1 METANKKFRY
11 SIRKFKVGVGSV
23 LIATCLLGAGVSTPT
38 AFATTETSTAT
49 QVEAAQPTSETEPT
63 VQITGTVSTENTNS
77 ESKVAPEVKEEA
89 PVAEKAETATNSAEQ
104 NVVSEPEKSEEPTPA
119 PAALTSEAKEEVPAK
134 TPKNKEIDSKIQTIL
149 QELNRDL
156 KELEV
161 FREYNGPDYSLQKSF
176 WTDLSRVGKQQMEYI
191 QTLNEDS
198 SDIDR
203 VYWELI
209 DFKNHIK
216 MERLTREV
224 AQYRNKYA
232 NNPEIEKEYKE
243 HLEQTETNTY
253 ATQGADNLIISS
265 NRAEQALERIK
276 EIAEK
281 IEGDNLKT
289 EVPKEAPKVAE
300 KPKLDFK
307 VQTRTTYKFLDFET
321 KEQEDPN
328 LPLGKKEERQKGER
342 GEESE
347 TYQDVI
353 VGDKI
358 VASTLISQNR
368 KAPVNHLIAKGTLVE
383 KHPDTA
389 PTAPEKPKLDF
400 TVKERVE
407 REILDYMVEEQ
418 DDASLPL
425 GQIKVLREGQKGELV
440 KKYQD
445 VIVEGNV
452 IASNLLSEDR
462 KAPVNHLIAKGTLV
476 EKHPDTAPTAPEK
489 PKLDFTVKE
498 RVEREILDYMVE
510 EQDDASLPLGQTK
523 VLREG
528 QKGELVKKYQD
539 VIVEGNVIASNLL
552 SEDRKAPVNRL
563 IAKGTLVEKTP
574 DAPAPKA
581 EEDTPTPAPKVDEV
595 PAPMPDTPAPKTEKE
610 VPTPAPKEEDTP
622 APKVEEEIQE
632 PKTEEKTPET
642 KEETPVPTPDAAPA
656 PTPKEEAPKTEED
669 APTPAPETPKVE
681 EETEAPAPKAEEE
694 VPTPDPVPE
703 TPMDQPKMEEPKSEM
718 PAPAPKE
725 DEVPAPMPD
734 TPAPKA
740 EDEVPAPT
748 PMPDTPMDKPK
759 TDKVE
764 SDKQMPEAKQPEM
777 EQPKAEDVPKE
788 EMPKSEQPKAE
799 DSAPKTAVP
808 EVAPK
813 TAEKPNLDF
822 TTKERKVEE
831 ALPIKEEIRYD
842 ASLPLGKSYL
852 LQEGKAGKKV
862 SVYQDVI
869 VDGKVVA
876 TNLLSETVVEGQNR
890 ILVKGSLEM
899 KKEEVKTTPSVQSN
913 PTMSQK
919 GAPSANKATL
929 PATGE
934 QRNNL
939 ALVGLGLAGISL
951 AVVATAINKK
961 SKDQI

>member
-38 AFATTETSTAT
+38 TFATTETSTAT
-49 QVEAAQPTSETEPT
+49 QVEATQPTSETEPT

-77 ESKVAPEVKEEA
+77 ESKVTPEVKKEA
-89 PVAEKAETATNSAEQ
+89 PVAEKAETATKSAEQ
-104 NVVSEPEKSEEPTPA
+104 KVASEPEKTEEPTPT
-119 PAALTSEAKEEVPAK
+119 PAALTSEAKEEVSAE
-134 TPKNKEIDSKIQTIL
+134 TPKNEEIDLKIQDIL
-149 QELNRDL
+149 QELDRDL

-161 FREYNGPDYSLQKSF
+161 FRDYTGSDYSLQKMLWADSLEF
-176 WTDLSRVGKQQMEYI
+176 GKKHMDYVRNLKKGTPTKADYVKLS
-191 QTLNEDS
+191 
-198 SDIDR
+198 
-203 VYWELI
+203 
-209 DFKNHIK
+209 DFKHYIT

-224 AQYRNKYA
+224 AQYREKYVGDS
-232 NNPEIEKEYKE
+232 EIEKEYKA
-243 HLEQTETNTY
+243 HLEQREDSGTFSQE
-253 ATQGADNLIISS
+253 GDLLRISVERS
-265 NRAEQALERIK
+265 EQALKRIK
-276 EIAEK
+276 ERAEE

-307 VQTRTTYKFLDFET
+307 VQKRTTYQFLDFET

-328 LPLGKKEERQKGER
+328 LPLGEKVERQKGER
-342 GEESE
+342 GEASE

-358 VASTLISQNR
+358 VASILISQNR
-368 KAPVNHLIAKGTLVE
+368 KAPVDHLIAKGTLVE

-425 GQIKVLREGQKGELV
+425 GQIKVLREGQK
-440 KKYQD
+440 
-445 VIVEGNV
+445 
-452 IASNLLSEDR
+452 S
-462 KAPVNHLIAKGTLV
+462 
-476 EKHPDTAPTAPEK
+476 
-489 PKLDFTVKE
+489 
-498 RVEREILDYMVE
+498 
-510 EQDDASLPLGQTK
+510 
-523 VLREG
+523 
-528 QKGELVKKYQD
+528 ELVKKYQD

-581 EEDTPTPAPKVDEV
+581 EEDTP
-595 PAPMPDTPAPKTEKE
+595 
-610 VPTPAPKEEDTP
+610 
-622 APKVEEEIQE
+622 
-632 PKTEEKTPET
+632 
-642 KEETPVPTPDAAPA
+642 
-656 PTPKEEAPKTEED
+656 
-669 APTPAPETPKVE
+669 
-681 EETEAPAPKAEEE
+681 
-694 VPTPDPVPE
+694 
-703 TPMDQPKMEEPKSEM
+703 
-718 PAPAPKE
+718 
-725 DEVPAPMPD
+725 
-734 TPAPKA
+734 
-740 EDEVPAPT
+740 
-748 PMPDTPMDKPK
+748 MDKPK

-777 EQPKAEDVPKE
+777 KQPKAEDMPKE
-788 EMPKSEQPKAE
+788 EMPKAEQPNAE

-813 TAEKPNLDF
+813 TAEKPKLDF
-822 TTKERKVEE
+822 ATKERKVEE
-831 ALPIKEEIRYD
+831 ALLIKEEIRYD
-842 ASLPLGKSYL
+842 ASLALGKSYL

-869 VDGKVVA
+869 VDGKVVS

-939 ALVGLGLAGISL
+939 ALVGLGLAGIGL
-951 AVVATAINKK
+951 AVIATAINKK

>member
-1 METANKKFRY
+1 METAKKKFRY
-11 SIRKFKVGVGSV
+11 SIRKFKVGVGLV
-23 LIATCLLGAGVSTPT
+23 LIATCLLGAGVSTTT
-38 AFATTETSTAT
+38 AFATTVTSEST
-49 QVEAAQPTSETEPT
+49 QVEATQPTGETEPT
-63 VQITGTVSTENTNS
+63 VQITGTVSTENTNL
-77 ESKVAPEVKEEA
+77 ESKVAPEAKEEVPA
-89 PVAEKAETATNSAEQ
+89 TSETPVAEKADPEVKSAEQ
-104 NVVSEPEKSEEPTPA
+104 NIASEPEKSEEPTPA
-119 PAALTSEAKEEVPAK
+119 PAALTSEAKEEVSEN
-134 TPKNKEIDSKIQTIL
+134 TEVKNSPLQNLKKLVKEL
-149 QELNRDL
+149 ERDL
-156 KELEV
+156 EELEV
-161 FREYNGPDYSLQKSF
+161 FRDYTKSDYSLQKETWESF
-176 WTDLSRVGKQQMEYI
+176 LSVGEADIKLAHTLEEGDAKI
-191 QTLNEDS
+191 QS
-198 SDIDR
+198 
-203 VYWELI
+203 VYGRLA
-209 DFKNHIK
+209 DFKHHIT

-224 AQYRNKYA
+224 AQYRTKYA
-232 NNPEIEKEYKE
+232 GDQKIEEEYKQ
-243 HLEQTETNTY
+243 HLEQREDSGTFSQE
-253 ATQGADNLIISS
+253 GDPLRRSVEKS
-265 NRAEQALERIK
+265 EQALQRIK
-276 EIAEK
+276 ERAEE

-289 EVPKEAPKVAE
+289 EVPKEAPRVAE

-307 VQTRTTYKFLDFET
+307 VQTRTTYQFLDFET

-328 LPLGKKEERQKGER
+328 LPLGEKEERQKGER

-353 VGDKI
+353 VGDTI
-358 VASTLISQNR
+358 VASTLISKKR
-368 KAPVNHLIAKGTLVE
+368 KDPV
-383 KHPDTA
+383 D
-389 PTAPEKPKLDF
+389 
-400 TVKERVE
+400 
-407 REILDYMVEEQ
+407 
-418 DDASLPL
+418 
-425 GQIKVLREGQKGELV
+425 
-440 KKYQD
+440 
-445 VIVEGNV
+445 
-452 IASNLLSEDR
+452 
-462 KAPVNHLIAKGTLV
+462 HLIAKGTLV

-563 IAKGTLVEKTP
+563 IAKNMLIEKHPDTAPTAPEKPKLEFTVKERVEREILDYMVEEQDDASLPLGQTKVLREGQKGELVKKYQDVIVEGNVIASNLLSEDRKAPVNRLIAKGTLVEKTP
-574 DAPAPKA
+574 DITSKA
-581 EEDTPTPAPKVDEV
+581 EDEALKPMEPEADKPTP
-595 PAPMPDTPAPKTEKE
+595 
-610 VPTPAPKEEDTP
+610 PTP
-622 APKVEEEIQE
+622 
-632 PKTEEKTPET
+632 
-642 KEETPVPTPDAAPA
+642 
-656 PTPKEEAPKTEED
+656 EAPKTEMSD
-669 APTPAPETPKVE
+669 AEQPKVDKPQM
-681 EETEAPAPKAEEE
+681 EA
-694 VPTPDPVPE
+694 
-703 TPMDQPKMEEPKSEM
+703 
-718 PAPAPKE
+718 
-725 DEVPAPMPD
+725 
-734 TPAPKA
+734 
-740 EDEVPAPT
+740 
-748 PMPDTPMDKPK
+748 PK

-777 EQPKAEDVPKE
+777 EQPKAEDMPKE
-788 EMPKSEQPKAE
+788 EMPKAEQPKAE
-799 DSAPKTAVP
+799 DSTPKTAVP

-813 TAEKPNLDF
+813 TAEKPKLDF

-842 ASLPLGKSYL
+842 ASLALGKSYL

-913 PTMSQK
+913 PTLSHK

-951 AVVATAINKK
+951 TVVATAINKK

>member
-1 METANKKFRY
+1 METAKKKFRY

-38 AFATTETSTAT
+38 AFATTVASEST
-49 QVEAAQPTSETEPT
+49 QVEATQPTGETEPT
-63 VQITGTVSTENTNS
+63 VQITGTVSTENTNL
-77 ESKVAPEVKEEA
+77 ESKVAPEAKEEVPA
-89 PVAEKAETATNSAEQ
+89 ISETPVAEKADPEVKSAEQ
-104 NVVSEPEKSEEPTPA
+104 NIASEPEKSEEPTPA
-119 PAALTSEAKEEVPAK
+119 PAALTSEAKEEISENTEV
-134 TPKNKEIDSKIQTIL
+134 KNSPLQNLKKLVKEL
-149 QELNRDL
+149 ERDL
-156 KELEV
+156 EELEV
-161 FREYNGPDYSLQKSF
+161 FRDYTKSDYSLQKETWESF
-176 WTDLSRVGKQQMEYI
+176 SSVGEADIKLAHTLEEGDAKI
-191 QTLNEDS
+191 QS
-198 SDIDR
+198 
-203 VYWELI
+203 VYGRLA
-209 DFKNHIK
+209 DFKHHIT

-224 AQYRNKYA
+224 AQYRTKYA
-232 NNPEIEKEYKE
+232 GDQKIEEEYKQ
-243 HLEQTETNTY
+243 HLEQREDSGTFSQE
-253 ATQGADNLIISS
+253 GDPLRRSVEKS
-265 NRAEQALERIK
+265 EQALQRIK
-276 EIAEK
+276 ERAEE

-289 EVPKEAPKVAE
+289 EVPKEAPRVAE

-307 VQTRTTYKFLDFET
+307 VQTRTTYQFLDFET

-328 LPLGKKEERQKGER
+328 LPLGEKEERQKGER

-353 VGDKI
+353 VGDTI
-358 VASTLISQNR
+358 VASTLISKKR
-368 KAPVNHLIAKGTLVE
+368 KEPVDHLIAKGTLVE

-389 PTAPEKPKLDF
+389 PTAPEKPKLEF

-425 GQIKVLREGQKGELV
+425 GQTKVLREGQKGELV

-462 KAPVNHLIAKGTLV
+462 KAPVNRLIAKNMLV
-476 EKHPDTAPTAPEK
+476 EKHPDTAPIAPEK
-489 PKLDFTVKE
+489 PKLEFTVKE

-563 IAKGTLVEKTP
+563 IAKGMLVEKTP
-574 DAPAPKA
+574 DITSKA
-581 EEDTPTPAPKVDEV
+581 EDEALKPMEPEADKPTP
-595 PAPMPDTPAPKTEKE
+595 
-610 VPTPAPKEEDTP
+610 PTP
-622 APKVEEEIQE
+622 
-632 PKTEEKTPET
+632 
-642 KEETPVPTPDAAPA
+642 
-656 PTPKEEAPKTEED
+656 EAPKTEMSD
-669 APTPAPETPKVE
+669 AEQPKVDKPQM
-681 EETEAPAPKAEEE
+681 EA
-694 VPTPDPVPE
+694 
-703 TPMDQPKMEEPKSEM
+703 
-718 PAPAPKE
+718 
-725 DEVPAPMPD
+725 
-734 TPAPKA
+734 
-740 EDEVPAPT
+740 
-748 PMPDTPMDKPK
+748 PK

-777 EQPKAEDVPKE
+777 EQPKAEDMPKE
-788 EMPKSEQPKAE
+788 EMPKAEKPKAE

-813 TAEKPNLDF
+813 TAEKPKLDF
-822 TTKERKVEE
+822 ITKERKVEE

-842 ASLPLGKSYL
+842 ASLALGKSYL

-913 PTMSQK
+913 PTLSHK

>member
-1 METANKKFRY
+1 MENANKKFRY

-89 PVAEKAETATNSAEQ
+89 PVAEKAETATKSAEQ
-104 NVVSEPEKSEEPTPA
+104 KVASEPEKTEEPTPA
-119 PAALTSEAKEEVPAK
+119 PAALTSEAKEEVSAK
-134 TPKNKEIDSKIQTIL
+134 TQENVEVKNSPL
-149 QELNRDL
+149 QDVQNLLKDVERELE
-156 KELEV
+156 ELEV
-161 FREYNGPDYSLQKSF
+161 FTEYDASVYWYQKSLWEQF
-176 WTDLSRVGKQQMEYI
+176 SEIGKREMDRVL
-191 QTLNEDS
+191 TLKEDS
-198 SDIDR
+198 AEIKKVHESLF
-203 VYWELI
+203 E
-209 DFKNHIK
+209 FGNQIK
-216 MERLTREV
+216 MERFTRQV
-224 AQYRNKYA
+224 APYLEKYSDDEFIKNEYRTN
-232 NNPEIEKEYKE
+232 
-243 HLEQTETNTY
+243 LEQSDNGSYASQGGNTFKAY
-253 ATQGADNLIISS
+253 VDKV
-265 NRAEQALERIK
+265 EQSVERIVKRGEELERK
-276 EIAEK
+276 
-281 IEGDNLKT
+281 NLKT
-289 EVPKEAPKVAE
+289 EVPKEAPKAAE
-300 KPKLDFK
+300 KTKLDFK
-307 VQTRTTYKFLDFET
+307 VQKRTTYQFLDFET

-328 LPLGKKEERQKGER
+328 LPLGEKEERQKGER

-358 VASTLISQNR
+358 VASTLISKKR
-368 KAPVNHLIAKGTLVE
+368 KDPVDHLIAKGTLVE

-425 GQIKVLREGQKGELV
+425 GQTKVLREGQKGEVV

-462 KAPVNHLIAKGTLV
+462 KAPVNRLIAKNILV

-552 SEDRKAPVNRL
+552 SENRKAPVNRL
-563 IAKGTLVEKTP
+563 LAKGTLVEKTP
-574 DAPAPKA
+574 DAPAPK
-581 EEDTPTPAPKVDEV
+581 
-595 PAPMPDTPAPKTEKE
+595 
-610 VPTPAPKEEDTP
+610 
-622 APKVEEEIQE
+622 
-632 PKTEEKTPET
+632 TEE
-642 KEETPVPTPDAAPA
+642 
-656 PTPKEEAPKTEED
+656 
-669 APTPAPETPKVE
+669 
-681 EETEAPAPKAEEE
+681 
-694 VPTPDPVPE
+694 
-703 TPMDQPKMEEPKSEM
+703 
-718 PAPAPKE
+718 
-725 DEVPAPMPD
+725 
-734 TPAPKA
+734 
-740 EDEVPAPT
+740 EVPAPT
-748 PMPDTPMDKPK
+748 PMPETPMDKPK
-759 TDKVE
+759 TGKVE

-777 EQPKAEDVPKE
+777 KQPKAEDMPKE
-788 EMPKSEQPKAE
+788 EMPKAEQPKAE
-799 DSAPKTAVP
+799 NSAPKTAVP

-813 TAEKPNLDF
+813 TAEKPKLDF

-842 ASLPLGKSYL
+842 ASLALGKSYL

-913 PTMSQK
+913 STLSHK

>member
-1 METANKKFRY
+1 MENSNKKFRY

-89 PVAEKAETATNSAEQ
+89 PVAEKAETATKSAEQ
-104 NVVSEPEKSEEPTPA
+104 KVASEPEKTEEPTPA
-119 PAALTSEAKEEVPAK
+119 PAALTSEAKEEVSAE
-134 TPKNKEIDSKIQTIL
+134 TPKNEEIDLKIQDIL
-149 QELNRDL
+149 QELDRDL

-161 FREYNGPDYSLQKSF
+161 FRDYTGSDYSLQKMLWADSLEF
-176 WTDLSRVGKQQMEYI
+176 GKKHMDYVRNLKKGTPTKADYVKLS
-191 QTLNEDS
+191 
-198 SDIDR
+198 
-203 VYWELI
+203 
-209 DFKNHIK
+209 DFKHYIT

-224 AQYRNKYA
+224 AQYREKYVGDS
-232 NNPEIEKEYKE
+232 EIEKEYKA
-243 HLEQTETNTY
+243 HLEQR
-253 ATQGADNLIISS
+253 ADSGTFSQEGDLLRVSVERS
-265 NRAEQALERIK
+265 EQALERIK
-276 EIAEK
+276 ERAEK

-289 EVPKEAPKVAE
+289 EVPKEAPKAAE
-300 KPKLDFK
+300 KTKLDFK
-307 VQTRTTYKFLDFET
+307 VQKRTTYQFLDFET

-358 VASTLISQNR
+358 VASTLISKKR
-368 KAPVNHLIAKGTLVE
+368 KDPV
-383 KHPDTA
+383 D
-389 PTAPEKPKLDF
+389 
-400 TVKERVE
+400 
-407 REILDYMVEEQ
+407 
-418 DDASLPL
+418 
-425 GQIKVLREGQKGELV
+425 
-440 KKYQD
+440 
-445 VIVEGNV
+445 
-452 IASNLLSEDR
+452 
-462 KAPVNHLIAKGTLV
+462 HLIAKGTLV

-581 EEDTPTPAPKVDEV
+581 EE
-595 PAPMPDTPAPKTEKE
+595 
-610 VPTPAPKEEDTP
+610 
-622 APKVEEEIQE
+622 
-632 PKTEEKTPET
+632 
-642 KEETPVPTPDAAPA
+642 
-656 PTPKEEAPKTEED
+656 
-669 APTPAPETPKVE
+669 
-681 EETEAPAPKAEEE
+681 
-694 VPTPDPVPE
+694 
-703 TPMDQPKMEEPKSEM
+703 
-718 PAPAPKE
+718 
-725 DEVPAPMPD
+725 
-734 TPAPKA
+734 
-740 EDEVPAPT
+740 EVPAPT
-748 PMPDTPMDKPK
+748 PMPETPMDKPK

-777 EQPKAEDVPKE
+777 EQPKAED
-788 EMPKSEQPKAE
+788 MPKAEQPKAE

-813 TAEKPNLDF
+813 TAEKPKLDF

-899 KKEEVKTTPSVQSN
+899 KKEEVKSTPSVQSN
-913 PTMSQK
+913 PTLSHK

-939 ALVGLGLAGISL
+939 ALVSLGLAGISL

>member
-1 METANKKFRY
+1 METAKKKFRY

-23 LIATCLLGAGVSTPT
+23 LIATCLLGAGVSTTT
-38 AFATTETSTAT
+38 AFATTVTSEST
-49 QVEAAQPTSETEPT
+49 QVEATQPTGETEPT
-63 VQITGTVSTENTNS
+63 VQITGTVSTENTNL
-77 ESKVAPEVKEEA
+77 ESKVAPEAKEEVPA
-89 PVAEKAETATNSAEQ
+89 ISETPVAEKADPEVKSAEQ
-104 NVVSEPEKSEEPTPA
+104 NIASEPEKSEEPTPA
-119 PAALTSEAKEEVPAK
+119 PAALTSEAKEEVSEN
-134 TPKNKEIDSKIQTIL
+134 TEVKNSPLQNLKKLVKEL
-149 QELNRDL
+149 ERDL
-156 KELEV
+156 EELEV
-161 FREYNGPDYSLQKSF
+161 FRDYTKSDYSLQKETWESF
-176 WTDLSRVGKQQMEYI
+176 SSVGEADIKLAHTLEEGDAKI
-191 QTLNEDS
+191 QS
-198 SDIDR
+198 
-203 VYWELI
+203 VYGRLA
-209 DFKNHIK
+209 DFKHHIT

-224 AQYRNKYA
+224 AQYRTKYA
-232 NNPEIEKEYKE
+232 GDQKIEEEYKQ
-243 HLEQTETNTY
+243 HLEQREDSGTFSQE
-253 ATQGADNLIISS
+253 GDPLRRSVEKS
-265 NRAEQALERIK
+265 EQALQRIK
-276 EIAEK
+276 ERAEE

-289 EVPKEAPKVAE
+289 EVPKEAPRVAE

-307 VQTRTTYKFLDFET
+307 VQTRTTYQFLDFET

-328 LPLGKKEERQKGER
+328 LPLGEKEERQKGER

-353 VGDKI
+353 VGDTI
-358 VASTLISQNR
+358 VASTLISKKR
-368 KAPVNHLIAKGTLVE
+368 KDPV
-383 KHPDTA
+383 D
-389 PTAPEKPKLDF
+389 
-400 TVKERVE
+400 
-407 REILDYMVEEQ
+407 
-418 DDASLPL
+418 
-425 GQIKVLREGQKGELV
+425 
-440 KKYQD
+440 
-445 VIVEGNV
+445 
-452 IASNLLSEDR
+452 
-462 KAPVNHLIAKGTLV
+462 HLIAKGTLV

-563 IAKGTLVEKTP
+563 IAKNMLVEKHPDTAPTAPEKPKLEFTVKERVEREILDYMVEEQDDASLPLGQTKVLREGQKGKLVKKYQDVIVEGNVIASNLLSEDRKAPVNRLIAKGTLVEKIP
-574 DAPAPKA
+574 DITSKA
-581 EEDTPTPAPKVDEV
+581 EDEALKPMEPEADKQTPPTP
-595 PAPMPDTPAPKTEKE
+595 
-610 VPTPAPKEEDTP
+610 
-622 APKVEEEIQE
+622 
-632 PKTEEKTPET
+632 
-642 KEETPVPTPDAAPA
+642 
-656 PTPKEEAPKTEED
+656 EAPKTEMSD
-669 APTPAPETPKVE
+669 AEQPKVDKPQM
-681 EETEAPAPKAEEE
+681 EA
-694 VPTPDPVPE
+694 
-703 TPMDQPKMEEPKSEM
+703 
-718 PAPAPKE
+718 
-725 DEVPAPMPD
+725 
-734 TPAPKA
+734 
-740 EDEVPAPT
+740 
-748 PMPDTPMDKPK
+748 PK

-777 EQPKAEDVPKE
+777 EQPKAEDMPKG
-788 EMPKSEQPKAE
+788 EMPKAEHPKAE
-799 DSAPKTAVP
+799 DSTPKTAVP

-813 TAEKPNLDF
+813 TAEKPKLDF

-842 ASLPLGKSYL
+842 ASLALGKSYL

-913 PTMSQK
+913 PTLSHK

-961 SKDQI
+961 SKNQI

>member
-23 LIATCLLGAGVSTPT
+23 LIATCLLGARVSTPT
-38 AFATTETSTAT
+38 AFAVTDSSTAT
-49 QVEAAQPTSETEPT
+49 QVEATQPMSETEPT

-77 ESKVAPEVKEEA
+77 ESKVAPEVKEEV
-89 PVAEKAETATNSAEQ
+89 PVAEKAETVTKSAEQ
-104 NVVSEPEKSEEPTPA
+104 KVASEPEKTEESTPA
-119 PAALTSEAKEEVPAK
+119 PAALTSEAKDIEQENVEV
-134 TPKNKEIDSKIQTIL
+134 KNSPLQNLKKLVKEL
-149 QELNRDL
+149 ERDL
-156 KELEV
+156 EELEV
-161 FREYNGPDYSLQKSF
+161 FRDYTRSDYSLQKETWESF
-176 WTDLSRVGKQQMEYI
+176 FSVGEADMKLAHTLEEGDAKI
-191 QTLNEDS
+191 QS
-198 SDIDR
+198 
-203 VYWELI
+203 VYGRLA
-209 DFKNHIK
+209 DFKHHIT

-224 AQYRNKYA
+224 AQYRKKYI
-232 NNPEIEKEYKE
+232 NDPEIEKEYKTY
-243 HLEQTETNTY
+243 LEQREDSGTFSQEGDLLRVSVGNSE
-253 ATQGADNLIISS
+253 A
-265 NRAEQALERIK
+265 ALERIK
-276 EIAEK
+276 ERAEK

-307 VQTRTTYKFLDFET
+307 VQKRTTYQFLDFET

-328 LPLGKKEERQKGER
+328 LPLGEKVERQKGER
-342 GEESE
+342 GEASE

-358 VASTLISQNR
+358 VASTLISKKR
-368 KAPVNHLIAKGTLVE
+368 KDPVDHLIAKGTLVE

-425 GQIKVLREGQKGELV
+425 GQTKVLREGQKGEVV

-462 KAPVNHLIAKGTLV
+462 KAPVNRLIAKNILV

-581 EEDTPTPAPKVDEV
+581 EE
-595 PAPMPDTPAPKTEKE
+595 
-610 VPTPAPKEEDTP
+610 
-622 APKVEEEIQE
+622 
-632 PKTEEKTPET
+632 
-642 KEETPVPTPDAAPA
+642 
-656 PTPKEEAPKTEED
+656 
-669 APTPAPETPKVE
+669 
-681 EETEAPAPKAEEE
+681 
-694 VPTPDPVPE
+694 
-703 TPMDQPKMEEPKSEM
+703 
-718 PAPAPKE
+718 
-725 DEVPAPMPD
+725 
-734 TPAPKA
+734 
-740 EDEVPAPT
+740 EVPAPT
-748 PMPDTPMDKPK
+748 PMPETPMDKPK

-764 SDKQMPEAKQPEM
+764 SDKQMPEAKQP
-777 EQPKAEDVPKE
+777 KAEDMPKE
-788 EMPKSEQPKAE
+788 EMPKAEQPKAE
-799 DSAPKTAVP
+799 NSAPKTAVP

-813 TAEKPNLDF
+813 TAEKPKLDF

-842 ASLPLGKSYL
+842 TSLALGKSYL

-913 PTMSQK
+913 PTLSHK
-919 GAPSANKATL
+919 GAPS
-929 PATGE
+929 
-934 QRNNL
+934 
-939 ALVGLGLAGISL
+939 
-951 AVVATAINKK
+951 
-961 SKDQI
+961 

>member
-23 LIATCLLGAGVSTPT
+23 LIATCLLGAGVSTPI
-38 AFATTETSTAT
+38 AFAMTVTSEPT
-49 QVEAAQPTSETEPT
+49 QVEATQPTGETEPT
-63 VQITGTVSTENTNS
+63 VQVTGTVSTENTNP

-119 PAALTSEAKEEVPAK
+119 PAALTSEAKEEVSENTEVKSSPLQNLK
-134 TPKNKEIDSKIQTIL
+134 KLVKEL
-149 QELNRDL
+149 ERDL
-156 KELEV
+156 EELEV
-161 FREYNGPDYSLQKSF
+161 FRDYTGPDYSLQAQSWEQFLSF
-176 WTDLSRVGKQQMEYI
+176 GKKEMQRAY
-191 QTLNEDS
+191 TFDKDS
-198 SDIDR
+198 SDIKR
-203 VYWELI
+203 VSENLA
-209 DFKNHIK
+209 DFKHHIT

-224 AQYRNKYA
+224 AQYRTKYA
-232 NNPEIEKEYKE
+232 GDQKIEEEYKQ
-243 HLEQTETNTY
+243 HLEQSEGSGTFSQE
-253 ATQGADNLIISS
+253 GDVLRISVERS
-265 NRAEQALERIK
+265 EQALKRIK
-276 EIAEK
+276 ERAEK
-281 IEGDNLKT
+281 IEGNNLKT
-289 EVPKEAPKVAE
+289 EVPKEAPRVAE

-307 VQTRTTYKFLDFET
+307 VQKRTTYNFLDFET
-321 KEQEDPN
+321 KEQDDPN
-328 LPLGKKEERQKGER
+328 LPLGEKVERQKGER
-342 GEESE
+342 GEASE

-368 KAPVNHLIAKGTLVE
+368 KAPVDHLIAKGTLVE

-389 PTAPEKPKLDF
+389 PTAPEKPKLEF

-407 REILDYMVEEQ
+407 QEILDYMVEEQ

-425 GQIKVLREGQKGELV
+425 GQTKVLREGQKGELV

-445 VIVEGNV
+445 VIVEGKV
-452 IASNLLSEDR
+452 IESKLLSEDR
-462 KAPVNHLIAKGTLV
+462 KAPVNRLIAKNTLV

-574 DAPAPKA
+574 D
-581 EEDTPTPAPKVDEV
+581 T
-595 PAPMPDTPAPKTEKE
+595 
-610 VPTPAPKEEDTP
+610 
-622 APKVEEEIQE
+622 
-632 PKTEEKTPET
+632 
-642 KEETPVPTPDAAPA
+642 
-656 PTPKEEAPKTEED
+656 
-669 APTPAPETPKVE
+669 
-681 EETEAPAPKAEEE
+681 PAPKAEEE
-694 VPTPDPVPE
+694 VPTPAPVPE
-703 TPMDQPKMEEPKSEM
+703 TPMDKPKMENPKEEM
-718 PAPAPKE
+718 PAPAP
-725 DEVPAPMPD
+725 MPD
-734 TPAPKA
+734 
-740 EDEVPAPT
+740 
-748 PMPDTPMDKPK
+748 
-759 TDKVE
+759 
-764 SDKQMPEAKQPEM
+764 AKRPEM
-777 EQPKAEDVPKE
+777 
-788 EMPKSEQPKAE
+788 EQPKAE

-813 TAEKPNLDF
+813 TAEKPKLDF
-822 TTKERKVEE
+822 TTKERKAEE

-842 ASLPLGKSYL
+842 ASLALGKSYL

-862 SVYQDVI
+862 SVYQDVV

-913 PTMSQK
+913 PAMSHK

>member
-11 SIRKFKVGVGSV
+11 SIRKFKVDVGSV
-23 LIATCLLGAGVSTPT
+23 LIATCLLGARVSTPT
-38 AFATTETSTAT
+38 AFAVTDSSTAT
-49 QVEAAQPTSETEPT
+49 QVEATQPTSETEPT

-77 ESKVAPEVKEEA
+77 ESKVAPEVKEEV
-89 PVAEKAETATNSAEQ
+89 PVAEKAETVTKSAEQ
-104 NVVSEPEKSEEPTPA
+104 KVASEPEKTEESTPA
-119 PAALTSEAKEEVPAK
+119 PAALTSEAKDIEQENVEVK
-134 TPKNKEIDSKIQTIL
+134 TTPLPQF
-149 QELNRDL
+149 RDIL
-156 KELEV
+156 KELERDLEELDE
-161 FREYNGPDYSLQKSF
+161 FRMYDDKTYSLQAYLREFTFKQGRNQMTFASGLKEDDSRLNKDV
-176 WTDLSRVGKQQMEYI
+176 TIDKIYSDLV
-191 QTLNEDS
+191 
-198 SDIDR
+198 
-203 VYWELI
+203 
-209 DFKNHIK
+209 DFKQHIT

-224 AQYRNKYA
+224 AQYRTKYA
-232 NNPEIEKEYKE
+232 GDQKIEEEYKQ
-243 HLEQTETNTY
+243 HLEQREDSGTFSQE
-253 ATQGADNLIISS
+253 GDLLRISVERS
-265 NRAEQALERIK
+265 EQALKRIK
-276 EIAEK
+276 ERAEE

-289 EVPKEAPKVAE
+289 EVPKEAPKAAE
-300 KPKLDFK
+300 KTKLDFK
-307 VQTRTTYKFLDFET
+307 VQKRTTYQFLDFET

-328 LPLGKKEERQKGER
+328 LPLGEKEERQKGER

-358 VASTLISQNR
+358 VASTLISKKR
-368 KAPVNHLIAKGTLVE
+368 KDPV
-383 KHPDTA
+383 D
-389 PTAPEKPKLDF
+389 
-400 TVKERVE
+400 
-407 REILDYMVEEQ
+407 
-418 DDASLPL
+418 
-425 GQIKVLREGQKGELV
+425 
-440 KKYQD
+440 
-445 VIVEGNV
+445 
-452 IASNLLSEDR
+452 
-462 KAPVNHLIAKGTLV
+462 HLIAKGTLV

-528 QKGELVKKYQD
+528 QKGEVVKKYQDVIVEGNVIASNLLSEDRKAPVNRLIAKNILVEKHPDTAPTAPEKPKLDFTVKERVEREILDYMVEEQDDASLPLGQTNVLREGQKGELVKKYQD

-581 EEDTPTPAPKVDEV
+581 EEEIPTP
-595 PAPMPDTPAPKTEKE
+595 MPE
-610 VPTPAPKEEDTP
+610 
-622 APKVEEEIQE
+622 
-632 PKTEEKTPET
+632 
-642 KEETPVPTPDAAPA
+642 APA
-656 PTPKEEAPKTEED
+656 PTPEEPKTEED
-669 APTPAPETPKVE
+669 APTPAP
-681 EETEAPAPKAEEE
+681 A
-694 VPTPDPVPE
+694 PE
-703 TPMDQPKMEEPKSEM
+703 TPMDQPKMEE
-718 PAPAPKE
+718 
-725 DEVPAPMPD
+725 
-734 TPAPKA
+734 
-740 EDEVPAPT
+740 
-748 PMPDTPMDKPK
+748 PK

-777 EQPKAEDVPKE
+777 EQPKAEDMPKE
-788 EMPKSEQPKAE
+788 EMPKAEQPKAG

-813 TAEKPNLDF
+813 TAEKPKLDF

-842 ASLPLGKSYL
+842 ASLALGKSYL

-899 KKEEVKTTPSVQSN
+899 KKEEVKITPSVQSN
-913 PTMSQK
+913 PTLSHK

-939 ALVGLGLAGISL
+939 SLVGLGLAGISL

>member
-1 METANKKFRY
+1 METAKKKFRY

-23 LIATCLLGAGVSTPT
+23 LIATCLLGAGVSTTT
-38 AFATTETSTAT
+38 AFATTVASEST
-49 QVEAAQPTSETEPT
+49 QVEATQPTGETEPT
-63 VQITGTVSTENTNS
+63 VQITGTVSTENTNL
-77 ESKVAPEVKEEA
+77 ESKVAPEAKEEVPA
-89 PVAEKAETATNSAEQ
+89 TSETPVAEKADPEVKSAEQ
-104 NVVSEPEKSEEPTPA
+104 NIASEPEKSEEPTPA
-119 PAALTSEAKEEVPAK
+119 PAALTSEAKEEVSEN
-134 TPKNKEIDSKIQTIL
+134 TEVKNSPLQNLKKLVKEL
-149 QELNRDL
+149 ERDL
-156 KELEV
+156 EELEV
-161 FREYNGPDYSLQKSF
+161 FRDYTKSDYSLQKETWESF
-176 WTDLSRVGKQQMEYI
+176 LSVGEADIKLAHTLEEGDAKI
-191 QTLNEDS
+191 QS
-198 SDIDR
+198 
-203 VYWELI
+203 VYGRLA
-209 DFKNHIK
+209 DFKHHIT

-224 AQYRNKYA
+224 AQYRKKYI
-232 NNPEIEKEYKE
+232 NDPEIEKEYKTY
-243 HLEQTETNTY
+243 LEQREDSGTFSQEGDLLRVSVGNSE
-253 ATQGADNLIISS
+253 A
-265 NRAEQALERIK
+265 ALERIK
-276 EIAEK
+276 ERAEK

-289 EVPKEAPKVAE
+289 EVPKEAPRVAE

-307 VQTRTTYKFLDFET
+307 VQTRTTYQFLDFET

-328 LPLGKKEERQKGER
+328 LPLGEKEERQKGER

-353 VGDKI
+353 VGDTI
-358 VASTLISQNR
+358 VASTLISKKR
-368 KAPVNHLIAKGTLVE
+368 KDPVDHLIAKGTLVE

-418 DDASLPL
+418 DDASLP
-425 GQIKVLREGQKGELV
+425 I
-440 KKYQD
+440 
-445 VIVEGNV
+445 
-452 IASNLLSEDR
+452 
-462 KAPVNHLIAKGTLV
+462 
-476 EKHPDTAPTAPEK
+476 
-489 PKLDFTVKE
+489 
-498 RVEREILDYMVE
+498 
-510 EQDDASLPLGQTK
+510 GQTK

-563 IAKGTLVEKTP
+563 IAKNMLVEKHPDTAPTAPEKPKLEFTVKERVEREILDYMVEEQDDASLPLGQTKVLREGQKGELIKKYQDVIVEGNVIASNLLSEDRKAPVNRLIAKGTLVEKTP
-574 DAPAPKA
+574 DITSKA
-581 EEDTPTPAPKVDEV
+581 EDEALKPMEPEADKPTP
-595 PAPMPDTPAPKTEKE
+595 
-610 VPTPAPKEEDTP
+610 PTP
-622 APKVEEEIQE
+622 
-632 PKTEEKTPET
+632 
-642 KEETPVPTPDAAPA
+642 
-656 PTPKEEAPKTEED
+656 EAPKTEMSD
-669 APTPAPETPKVE
+669 AEQPKVDKPQM
-681 EETEAPAPKAEEE
+681 EA
-694 VPTPDPVPE
+694 
-703 TPMDQPKMEEPKSEM
+703 
-718 PAPAPKE
+718 
-725 DEVPAPMPD
+725 
-734 TPAPKA
+734 
-740 EDEVPAPT
+740 
-748 PMPDTPMDKPK
+748 PK

-777 EQPKAEDVPKE
+777 EQPKAEDMPKE
-788 EMPKSEQPKAE
+788 EMPKAEQPKAE

-813 TAEKPNLDF
+813 TAEKPKLDF

-842 ASLPLGKSYL
+842 ASLALGKSYL

-913 PTMSQK
+913 PTLSHK

-961 SKDQI
+961 SKNQI

>member
-38 AFATTETSTAT
+38 TFATTETSTAT
-49 QVEAAQPTSETEPT
+49 QVEATQPTSETEPT

-77 ESKVAPEVKEEA
+77 ESKVTPEVKKEA
-89 PVAEKAETATNSAEQ
+89 PVAEKAETATKSAEQ
-104 NVVSEPEKSEEPTPA
+104 KVASEPEKTEEPTPT
-119 PAALTSEAKEEVPAK
+119 PAALTSEAKEEVSAE
-134 TPKNKEIDSKIQTIL
+134 TPKNEEIDLKIQDIL
-149 QELNRDL
+149 QELDRDL

-161 FREYNGPDYSLQKSF
+161 FRDYTGSDYSLQKMLWADSLEF
-176 WTDLSRVGKQQMEYI
+176 GKKHMDYVRNLKKGTPTKADYVKLS
-191 QTLNEDS
+191 
-198 SDIDR
+198 
-203 VYWELI
+203 
-209 DFKNHIK
+209 DFKHYIT

-224 AQYRNKYA
+224 AQYREKYVGDS
-232 NNPEIEKEYKE
+232 EIEKEYKA
-243 HLEQTETNTY
+243 HLEQREDSGTFSQE
-253 ATQGADNLIISS
+253 GDLLRISVERS
-265 NRAEQALERIK
+265 EQALKRIK
-276 EIAEK
+276 ERAEE

-307 VQTRTTYKFLDFET
+307 VQKRTTYQFLDFET

-328 LPLGKKEERQKGER
+328 LPLGEKVERQKGER
-342 GEESE
+342 GEASE

-358 VASTLISQNR
+358 VASILISQNR
-368 KAPVNHLIAKGTLVE
+368 KAPVDHLIAKGTLVE

-462 KAPVNHLIAKGTLV
+462 KAPVN
-476 EKHPDTAPTAPEK
+476 
-489 PKLDFTVKE
+489 
-498 RVEREILDYMVE
+498 
-510 EQDDASLPLGQTK
+510 
-523 VLREG
+523 
-528 QKGELVKKYQD
+528 
-539 VIVEGNVIASNLL
+539 
-552 SEDRKAPVNRL
+552 RL

-581 EEDTPTPAPKVDEV
+581 EEDTPTPAP
-595 PAPMPDTPAPKTEKE
+595 
-610 VPTPAPKEEDTP
+610 
-622 APKVEEEIQE
+622 
-632 PKTEEKTPET
+632 
-642 KEETPVPTPDAAPA
+642 
-656 PTPKEEAPKTEED
+656 
-669 APTPAPETPKVE
+669 ETPKVE
-681 EETEAPAPKAEEE
+681 EETEA
-694 VPTPDPVPE
+694 PVPE

-734 TPAPKA
+734 TP
-740 EDEVPAPT
+740 
-748 PMPDTPMDKPK
+748 MDKPK

-777 EQPKAEDVPKE
+777 KQPKAEDMPKE
-788 EMPKSEQPKAE
+788 EMTKAEQLRAE

-813 TAEKPNLDF
+813 TAEKPKLDF
-822 TTKERKVEE
+822 ATKERKVEE

-842 ASLPLGKSYL
+842 ASLALDKSYL

>member
-23 LIATCLLGAGVSTPT
+23 LIATCLLGVGVSTPT
-38 AFATTETSTAT
+38 AFATTVASEPT
-49 QVEAAQPTSETEPT
+49 QVEVAQPTSETEPT
-63 VQITGTVSTENTNS
+63 VQITGTVSTENINS
-77 ESKVAPEVKEEA
+77 ESKVAPEAKEEVPA
-89 PVAEKAETATNSAEQ
+89 ISETPVAEKADPEVKSAEQ
-104 NVVSEPEKSEEPTPA
+104 NVASEPEKSEEPTPA
-119 PAALTSEAKEEVPAK
+119 PAALTSEAKEGVSENTEVKSSP
-134 TPKNKEIDSKIQTIL
+134 L
-149 QELNRDL
+149 QEVQNLL
-156 KELEV
+156 KDVKRELEELEV
-161 FREYNGPDYSLQKSF
+161 FTEYDASVYWYQKSLWEQF
-176 WTDLSRVGKQQMEYI
+176 SEIGKREMDRVL
-191 QTLNEDS
+191 TLKEDS
-198 SDIDR
+198 AEIKKVHESLF
-203 VYWELI
+203 E
-209 DFKNHIK
+209 FGNQIK
-216 MERLTREV
+216 MERFTRQV
-224 AQYRNKYA
+224 APYLEKYSDDEFIKNEYRTN
-232 NNPEIEKEYKE
+232 
-243 HLEQTETNTY
+243 LEQSDNGSYASQGGNTFKAY
-253 ATQGADNLIISS
+253 VDKV
-265 NRAEQALERIK
+265 EQSVERIVKRGEELERK
-276 EIAEK
+276 
-281 IEGDNLKT
+281 NLQKK
-289 EVPKEAPKVAE
+289 VPDTAPRVAE

-307 VQTRTTYKFLDFET
+307 VQTRTTYQFLDFET

-328 LPLGKKEERQKGER
+328 LPLGEKEERQKGER

-353 VGDKI
+353 VGDTI
-358 VASTLISQNR
+358 VASTLISKKR
-368 KAPVNHLIAKGTLVE
+368 KDPVDHLIAKGTLVE

-425 GQIKVLREGQKGELV
+425 GQTKVLREGQTGELV

-445 VIVEGNV
+445 VIVEGKV
-452 IASNLLSEDR
+452 IESKLLSEDR
-462 KAPVNHLIAKGTLV
+462 KAPVNRLIAKNILV

-574 DAPAPKA
+574 D
-581 EEDTPTPAPKVDEV
+581 T
-595 PAPMPDTPAPKTEKE
+595 
-610 VPTPAPKEEDTP
+610 
-622 APKVEEEIQE
+622 
-632 PKTEEKTPET
+632 
-642 KEETPVPTPDAAPA
+642 
-656 PTPKEEAPKTEED
+656 
-669 APTPAPETPKVE
+669 
-681 EETEAPAPKAEEE
+681 PAPKAEEE
-694 VPTPDPVPE
+694 VPTPAPVPE
-703 TPMDQPKMEEPKSEM
+703 TPMDKPKMENPKEEM
-718 PAPAPKE
+718 PAPAP
-725 DEVPAPMPD
+725 MPD
-734 TPAPKA
+734 
-740 EDEVPAPT
+740 
-748 PMPDTPMDKPK
+748 
-759 TDKVE
+759 
-764 SDKQMPEAKQPEM
+764 AKRPEM
-777 EQPKAEDVPKE
+777 
-788 EMPKSEQPKAE
+788 EQPKAE

-813 TAEKPNLDF
+813 TAEKPKLDF
-822 TTKERKVEE
+822 TTKERKAEE

-842 ASLPLGKSYL
+842 ASLALGKSYL

-862 SVYQDVI
+862 SVYQDVV

-913 PTMSQK
+913 PAMSHK

>member
-1 METANKKFRY
+1 METAKKKFRY

-23 LIATCLLGAGVSTPT
+23 LIATCLLGAGVSIPT
-38 AFATTETSTAT
+38 AFATTVTSESTQVGAT
-49 QVEAAQPTSETEPT
+49 QPTGETEPT
-63 VQITGTVSTENTNS
+63 VQITGTVSTENTNL
-77 ESKVAPEVKEEA
+77 ESKVAPEAKEEVPA
-89 PVAEKAETATNSAEQ
+89 TSETPVAEKADPEMKSAEQ
-104 NVVSEPEKSEEPTPA
+104 NIASEPEKSEEPTPA
-119 PAALTSEAKEEVPAK
+119 PAALTSEAKEEVSENTEVK
-134 TPKNKEIDSKIQTIL
+134 TTPLPQF
-149 QELNRDL
+149 RDIL
-156 KELEV
+156 KELERDLEELDE
-161 FREYNGPDYSLQKSF
+161 FRMYDDKTYSLQAYLREFTFKQGRDQMTFASGLKEDDSRLNKDV
-176 WTDLSRVGKQQMEYI
+176 TIDKIYSDLV
-191 QTLNEDS
+191 
-198 SDIDR
+198 
-203 VYWELI
+203 
-209 DFKNHIK
+209 DFKQHIT

-224 AQYRNKYA
+224 AQYRTKYA
-232 NNPEIEKEYKE
+232 GDQKIEEEYKQ
-243 HLEQTETNTY
+243 HLEQREGSGTFSQE
-253 ATQGADNLIISS
+253 GDVLRISVERS
-265 NRAEQALERIK
+265 EQALKRIK
-276 EIAEK
+276 ERAEE

-289 EVPKEAPKVAE
+289 EVPKEAPRVAE

-307 VQTRTTYKFLDFET
+307 VQTRTTYQFLDFET

-328 LPLGKKEERQKGER
+328 LPLGEKEERQKGER

-353 VGDKI
+353 VGDTI
-358 VASTLISQNR
+358 VASTLISKKR
-368 KAPVNHLIAKGTLVE
+368 KDPV
-383 KHPDTA
+383 D
-389 PTAPEKPKLDF
+389 
-400 TVKERVE
+400 
-407 REILDYMVEEQ
+407 
-418 DDASLPL
+418 
-425 GQIKVLREGQKGELV
+425 
-440 KKYQD
+440 
-445 VIVEGNV
+445 
-452 IASNLLSEDR
+452 
-462 KAPVNHLIAKGTLV
+462 HLIAKGTLV

-563 IAKGTLVEKTP
+563 IAKNMLVEKHPDTAPTAPEKPKLEFTVKERVEREILDYMVEEQDDASLPLGQTKVLREGQKGELVKKYQDVIVEGNVIASNLLSEDRKAPVNRLIAKGTLVEKTP
-574 DAPAPKA
+574 DITSKA
-581 EEDTPTPAPKVDEV
+581 EDEALKPMEPEADKPTP
-595 PAPMPDTPAPKTEKE
+595 
-610 VPTPAPKEEDTP
+610 PTP
-622 APKVEEEIQE
+622 
-632 PKTEEKTPET
+632 
-642 KEETPVPTPDAAPA
+642 
-656 PTPKEEAPKTEED
+656 EAPKTEMSD
-669 APTPAPETPKVE
+669 AEQPKVDKPQM
-681 EETEAPAPKAEEE
+681 EA
-694 VPTPDPVPE
+694 
-703 TPMDQPKMEEPKSEM
+703 
-718 PAPAPKE
+718 
-725 DEVPAPMPD
+725 
-734 TPAPKA
+734 
-740 EDEVPAPT
+740 
-748 PMPDTPMDKPK
+748 PK

-777 EQPKAEDVPKE
+777 EQPKAEDMPKE
-788 EMPKSEQPKAE
+788 EMPKAEQPKAE

-813 TAEKPNLDF
+813 TAEKPKLDF

-842 ASLPLGKSYL
+842 ASLALGKSYL

-913 PTMSQK
+913 PTLSHK

>member
-38 AFATTETSTAT
+38 AFATTEASEPT

-63 VQITGTVSTENTNS
+63 VRITGTVSTENTNS
-77 ESKVAPEVKEEA
+77 ESKVVPEVKEEA
-89 PVAEKAETATNSAEQ
+89 LVAEKAGIATNSAEQ

-119 PAALTSEAKEEVPAK
+119 PVAITSEAKEEVSENTEVKSSP
-134 TPKNKEIDSKIQTIL
+134 L
-149 QELNRDL
+149 QEVQNLL
-156 KELEV
+156 KDVKRELEELEV
-161 FREYNGPDYSLQKSF
+161 FTEYDASVYWYQKSLWEQF
-176 WTDLSRVGKQQMEYI
+176 SEIGKREMDRVL
-191 QTLNEDS
+191 TLKEDS
-198 SDIDR
+198 AEIKKVHESLF
-203 VYWELI
+203 E
-209 DFKNHIK
+209 FGNQIK
-216 MERLTREV
+216 MERFTRQV
-224 AQYRNKYA
+224 APYLEKYSDDEFIKNEYRTN
-232 NNPEIEKEYKE
+232 
-243 HLEQTETNTY
+243 LEQSDNGSYASQGGNTFKAY
-253 ATQGADNLIISS
+253 VDKV
-265 NRAEQALERIK
+265 EQSVERIVKRGEELERK
-276 EIAEK
+276 
-281 IEGDNLKT
+281 NLKT
-289 EVPKEAPKVAE
+289 EVPKEAPKAAE

-307 VQTRTTYKFLDFET
+307 VQRRTTYKFLDFET

-368 KAPVNHLIAKGTLVE
+368 KAPVDHLIAKGTLVE

-425 GQIKVLREGQKGELV
+425 GQTKVLREGQKGELV

-445 VIVEGNV
+445 VIVEGKV
-452 IASNLLSEDR
+452 IESKLLSEDC
-462 KAPVNHLIAKGTLV
+462 KAPVNRLIAKNILV

-552 SEDRKAPVNRL
+552 SENRKAPVNRL

-581 EEDTPTPAPKVDEV
+581 EE
-595 PAPMPDTPAPKTEKE
+595 
-610 VPTPAPKEEDTP
+610 
-622 APKVEEEIQE
+622 
-632 PKTEEKTPET
+632 
-642 KEETPVPTPDAAPA
+642 
-656 PTPKEEAPKTEED
+656 
-669 APTPAPETPKVE
+669 
-681 EETEAPAPKAEEE
+681 
-694 VPTPDPVPE
+694 
-703 TPMDQPKMEEPKSEM
+703 
-718 PAPAPKE
+718 
-725 DEVPAPMPD
+725 
-734 TPAPKA
+734 
-740 EDEVPAPT
+740 EVPAPT
-748 PMPDTPMDKPK
+748 PMPETPMDKPK

-777 EQPKAEDVPKE
+777 EQPKAEDMPKE
-788 EMPKSEQPKAE
+788 EMPKAEQPKAE

-813 TAEKPNLDF
+813 TAEKPKLDF

-831 ALPIKEEIRYD
+831 ALPIKEEIRHD
-842 ASLPLGKSYL
+842 ASLALGKSYL

-913 PTMSQK
+913 PTLSHK

>member
-23 LIATCLLGAGVSTPT
+23 LIATCLLGARVSTPT
-38 AFATTETSTAT
+38 AFAVTDSSTAT
-49 QVEAAQPTSETEPT
+49 QVEATQPTSETEPT

-77 ESKVAPEVKEEA
+77 ESKVAPEVKEEV
-89 PVAEKAETATNSAEQ
+89 PVAEKAETVTKSAEQ
-104 NVVSEPEKSEEPTPA
+104 KVASEPEKTEESTPA
-119 PAALTSEAKEEVPAK
+119 PAAFTSEAKDIEQENVEV
-134 TPKNKEIDSKIQTIL
+134 KNSPLQNLKKLVKEL
-149 QELNRDL
+149 ERDL
-156 KELEV
+156 EELEV
-161 FREYNGPDYSLQKSF
+161 FRDYTRSDYSLQKETWESF
-176 WTDLSRVGKQQMEYI
+176 FSVGEADMKLAHTLEEGDAKI
-191 QTLNEDS
+191 QS
-198 SDIDR
+198 
-203 VYWELI
+203 VYGRLA
-209 DFKNHIK
+209 DFKHHIT

-224 AQYRNKYA
+224 AQYRKKYI
-232 NNPEIEKEYKE
+232 NDPEIEKEYKTY
-243 HLEQTETNTY
+243 LEQREDSGTFSQEGDLLRVSVGN
-253 ATQGADNLIISS
+253 S
-265 NRAEQALERIK
+265 EVALERIK
-276 EIAEK
+276 ERAEK

-307 VQTRTTYKFLDFET
+307 VQKRTTYQFLDFET

-328 LPLGKKEERQKGER
+328 LPLGEKVERQKGER
-342 GEESE
+342 GEASE

-358 VASTLISQNR
+358 VASTLISKKR
-368 KAPVNHLIAKGTLVE
+368 KDPVDHLIAKGTLVE

-425 GQIKVLREGQKGELV
+425 GQTKVLREGQKGEVV

-462 KAPVNHLIAKGTLV
+462 KAPVNRLIAKNILV

-581 EEDTPTPAPKVDEV
+581 EE
-595 PAPMPDTPAPKTEKE
+595 
-610 VPTPAPKEEDTP
+610 
-622 APKVEEEIQE
+622 
-632 PKTEEKTPET
+632 
-642 KEETPVPTPDAAPA
+642 
-656 PTPKEEAPKTEED
+656 
-669 APTPAPETPKVE
+669 
-681 EETEAPAPKAEEE
+681 
-694 VPTPDPVPE
+694 
-703 TPMDQPKMEEPKSEM
+703 
-718 PAPAPKE
+718 
-725 DEVPAPMPD
+725 
-734 TPAPKA
+734 
-740 EDEVPAPT
+740 EVPAPT
-748 PMPDTPMDKPK
+748 PMPETPMDKPK

-777 EQPKAEDVPKE
+777 EQPKAEDMPKE

-813 TAEKPNLDF
+813 TAEKPKLDF

-913 PTMSQK
+913 PTLSHK

>member
-38 AFATTETSTAT
+38 AFAATETSTAT
-49 QVEAAQPTSETEPT
+49 QVEATQPTSETEPT

-77 ESKVAPEVKEEA
+77 ESKVTPEVKKEA
-89 PVAEKAETATNSAEQ
+89 PVAEKAETATKSAEQ
-104 NVVSEPEKSEEPTPA
+104 KVASEPEKTEEPNPT
-119 PAALTSEAKEEVPAK
+119 PAALTSEAKEEVSAE
-134 TPKNKEIDSKIQTIL
+134 TPKNEEIDLKIQDIL
-149 QELNRDL
+149 QELDRDL

-161 FREYNGPDYSLQKSF
+161 FRDYTGSDYSLQKMLWADSLEF
-176 WTDLSRVGKQQMEYI
+176 GKKHMDYVRNLKKGTPTKADYVKLS
-191 QTLNEDS
+191 
-198 SDIDR
+198 
-203 VYWELI
+203 
-209 DFKNHIK
+209 DFKHYIT

-224 AQYRNKYA
+224 AQYREKYVGDS
-232 NNPEIEKEYKE
+232 EIEKEYKA
-243 HLEQTETNTY
+243 HLEQREDSGTFSQE
-253 ATQGADNLIISS
+253 GDLLRISVERS
-265 NRAEQALERIK
+265 EQALKRIK
-276 EIAEK
+276 ERAEE

-307 VQTRTTYKFLDFET
+307 VQKRTTYQFLDFET
-321 KEQEDPN
+321 KEQEDSN
-328 LPLGKKEERQKGER
+328 LPLGEKVERQKGER
-342 GEESE
+342 GEASE

-358 VASTLISQNR
+358 VASILISQNR
-368 KAPVNHLIAKGTLVE
+368 KAPVDHLIAKGTLVE

-425 GQIKVLREGQKGELV
+425 GQIKVLREGQK
-440 KKYQD
+440 
-445 VIVEGNV
+445 
-452 IASNLLSEDR
+452 S
-462 KAPVNHLIAKGTLV
+462 
-476 EKHPDTAPTAPEK
+476 
-489 PKLDFTVKE
+489 
-498 RVEREILDYMVE
+498 
-510 EQDDASLPLGQTK
+510 
-523 VLREG
+523 
-528 QKGELVKKYQD
+528 ELVKKYQD

-581 EEDTPTPAPKVDEV
+581 EEDTP
-595 PAPMPDTPAPKTEKE
+595 
-610 VPTPAPKEEDTP
+610 
-622 APKVEEEIQE
+622 
-632 PKTEEKTPET
+632 
-642 KEETPVPTPDAAPA
+642 
-656 PTPKEEAPKTEED
+656 
-669 APTPAPETPKVE
+669 
-681 EETEAPAPKAEEE
+681 
-694 VPTPDPVPE
+694 
-703 TPMDQPKMEEPKSEM
+703 
-718 PAPAPKE
+718 
-725 DEVPAPMPD
+725 
-734 TPAPKA
+734 
-740 EDEVPAPT
+740 
-748 PMPDTPMDKPK
+748 MDKPK

-777 EQPKAEDVPKE
+777 KQPKAEDMPKE
-788 EMPKSEQPKAE
+788 EMPKAEQPNAE

-813 TAEKPNLDF
+813 TAEKPKLDF
-822 TTKERKVEE
+822 ATKERKVEE

-842 ASLPLGKSYL
+842 ASLALGKSYL

-869 VDGKVVA
+869 VDGKVVS

-951 AVVATAINKK
+951 AVIATAINKK

>member
-1 METANKKFRY
+1 METAKKKFRY

-23 LIATCLLGAGVSTPT
+23 LIATCLLGAGVSTTT
-38 AFATTETSTAT
+38 AFATTVTSEST
-49 QVEAAQPTSETEPT
+49 QVEATQPTGETEPT
-63 VQITGTVSTENTNS
+63 VQIIGTVSTENTNL
-77 ESKVAPEVKEEA
+77 ESKVAPEAKEEVPA
-89 PVAEKAETATNSAEQ
+89 TSETPVAEKADPEVKSAEQ
-104 NVVSEPEKSEEPTPA
+104 NIASEPEKSEEPTPA
-119 PAALTSEAKEEVPAK
+119 PAALMSEAKEEVSEN
-134 TPKNKEIDSKIQTIL
+134 TEVKNSPLQNLKKLVKEL
-149 QELNRDL
+149 ERDL
-156 KELEV
+156 EELEV
-161 FREYNGPDYSLQKSF
+161 FRDYTKSDYSLQKETWESF
-176 WTDLSRVGKQQMEYI
+176 LSVGEADIKLAHTLEEGDAKI
-191 QTLNEDS
+191 QS
-198 SDIDR
+198 
-203 VYWELI
+203 VYGRLA
-209 DFKNHIK
+209 DFKHHIM

-224 AQYRNKYA
+224 AQYRKKYI
-232 NNPEIEKEYKE
+232 NDPEIEKEYKTY
-243 HLEQTETNTY
+243 LEQREDSGTFSQEGDLLRVSVGNSE
-253 ATQGADNLIISS
+253 A
-265 NRAEQALERIK
+265 ALERIK
-276 EIAEK
+276 ERAEK

-289 EVPKEAPKVAE
+289 EVPKEAPRVAE

-307 VQTRTTYKFLDFET
+307 VQKRTTYQFLDFET

-328 LPLGKKEERQKGER
+328 LPLGEKEERQKGER

-353 VGDKI
+353 VGDTI
-358 VASTLISQNR
+358 VASTLISKKR
-368 KAPVNHLIAKGTLVE
+368 KEPVDHLIAKGTLVE

-389 PTAPEKPKLDF
+389 LTAPEKPKLDF

-425 GQIKVLREGQKGELV
+425 GQTRVLREGQKGELV

-462 KAPVNHLIAKGTLV
+462 KAPVNRLIAKNMLV

-489 PKLDFTVKE
+489 PKLEFTVKE

-563 IAKGTLVEKTP
+563 IAKGMLVEKTP
-574 DAPAPKA
+574 DITSKA
-581 EEDTPTPAPKVDEV
+581 EDEALKPMEPEADKPTP
-595 PAPMPDTPAPKTEKE
+595 
-610 VPTPAPKEEDTP
+610 PTP
-622 APKVEEEIQE
+622 
-632 PKTEEKTPET
+632 
-642 KEETPVPTPDAAPA
+642 
-656 PTPKEEAPKTEED
+656 EAPKTEMSD
-669 APTPAPETPKVE
+669 AEQPKVDKPQM
-681 EETEAPAPKAEEE
+681 EA
-694 VPTPDPVPE
+694 
-703 TPMDQPKMEEPKSEM
+703 
-718 PAPAPKE
+718 
-725 DEVPAPMPD
+725 
-734 TPAPKA
+734 
-740 EDEVPAPT
+740 
-748 PMPDTPMDKPK
+748 PK

-777 EQPKAEDVPKE
+777 EQPKAEDMPKE
-788 EMPKSEQPKAE
+788 EMPKAEHPKAE
-799 DSAPKTAVP
+799 DSTPKTAVP

-813 TAEKPNLDF
+813 TAEKPKLDF

-842 ASLPLGKSYL
+842 ASLALGKSYL

-876 TNLLSETVVEGQNR
+876 TNLLSETVVEGQNH

-913 PTMSQK
+913 PTLSHK

>member
-119 PAALTSEAKEEVPAK
+119 PAALTSEAKEEVSENTEVKSAPL
-134 TPKNKEIDSKIQTIL
+134 PQFQDI
-149 QELNRDL
+149 L
-156 KELEV
+156 KELERDLEELKV
-161 FREYNGPDYSLQKSF
+161 FRDYTGSDYSFQKGL
-176 WTDLSRVGKQQMEYI
+176 WTYLLEDGQKLMSYV
-191 QTLNEDS
+191 QTLEKDS
-198 SDIDR
+198 PKIKENYDK
-203 VYWELI
+203 LL
-209 DFKNHIK
+209 DFKNHIR
-216 MERLTREV
+216 MERLTRQVVPYLEKYSGNEFIRSE
-224 AQYRNKYA
+224 YR
-232 NNPEIEKEYKE
+232 E
-243 HLEQTETNTY
+243 HLEQSEENGSY
-253 ATQGADNLIISS
+253 ASQEGKVFEAYVDS
-265 NRAEQALERIK
+265 AEQAFDRIVNRVNELESK
-276 EIAEK
+276 
-281 IEGDNLKT
+281 NLQKK
-289 EVPKEAPKVAE
+289 VPDTAPKVAE

-307 VQTRTTYKFLDFET
+307 VQTRTTYQFLDFKT

-328 LPLGKKEERQKGER
+328 LPLGEKVERQKGER

-358 VASTLISQNR
+358 VASTLISKKR
-368 KAPVNHLIAKGTLVE
+368 KDPV
-383 KHPDTA
+383 D
-389 PTAPEKPKLDF
+389 
-400 TVKERVE
+400 
-407 REILDYMVEEQ
+407 
-418 DDASLPL
+418 
-425 GQIKVLREGQKGELV
+425 
-440 KKYQD
+440 
-445 VIVEGNV
+445 
-452 IASNLLSEDR
+452 
-462 KAPVNHLIAKGTLV
+462 HLIAKGTLV

-581 EEDTPTPAPKVDEV
+581 EE
-595 PAPMPDTPAPKTEKE
+595 
-610 VPTPAPKEEDTP
+610 
-622 APKVEEEIQE
+622 
-632 PKTEEKTPET
+632 
-642 KEETPVPTPDAAPA
+642 
-656 PTPKEEAPKTEED
+656 
-669 APTPAPETPKVE
+669 
-681 EETEAPAPKAEEE
+681 
-694 VPTPDPVPE
+694 
-703 TPMDQPKMEEPKSEM
+703 
-718 PAPAPKE
+718 
-725 DEVPAPMPD
+725 
-734 TPAPKA
+734 
-740 EDEVPAPT
+740 EVPAPT
-748 PMPDTPMDKPK
+748 PMPETPMDKPK

-777 EQPKAEDVPKE
+777 EQPKAED
-788 EMPKSEQPKAE
+788 MPKAEQPKAE

-813 TAEKPNLDF
+813 TAEKPKLDF

-842 ASLPLGKSYL
+842 ASLALGKSYL

-869 VDGKVVA
+869 VDGKIVA

-899 KKEEVKTTPSVQSN
+899 KKEEVKSTPSVQSN
-913 PTMSQK
+913 LTLSHK

>member
-23 LIATCLLGAGVSTPT
+23 LIATCLLGARVSTPT
-38 AFATTETSTAT
+38 AFAVTDSSTAT
-49 QVEAAQPTSETEPT
+49 QVEATQPTSETEPT

-77 ESKVAPEVKEEA
+77 ESKVAPEVKEEV
-89 PVAEKAETATNSAEQ
+89 PVAEKAETVTKSAEQ
-104 NVVSEPEKSEEPTPA
+104 KVASEPEKTEESTPA
-119 PAALTSEAKEEVPAK
+119 PAALTSEAKDIEQENVEVK
-134 TPKNKEIDSKIQTIL
+134 TTPLPQF
-149 QELNRDL
+149 RDIL
-156 KELEV
+156 KELERDLEELDE
-161 FREYNGPDYSLQKSF
+161 FRMYDDKTYSLQAYLREFTFKQGRNQMTFASGLKEDDSRLNKDV
-176 WTDLSRVGKQQMEYI
+176 TIDKIYSDLV
-191 QTLNEDS
+191 
-198 SDIDR
+198 
-203 VYWELI
+203 
-209 DFKNHIK
+209 DFKQHIT

-224 AQYRNKYA
+224 AQYRTKYA
-232 NNPEIEKEYKE
+232 GDQKIEEEYKQ
-243 HLEQTETNTY
+243 HLEQREDSGTFSQE
-253 ATQGADNLIISS
+253 GDLLRISVERS
-265 NRAEQALERIK
+265 EQALKRIK
-276 EIAEK
+276 ERAEE

-289 EVPKEAPKVAE
+289 EVPKEAPKAAE
-300 KPKLDFK
+300 KTKLDFK
-307 VQTRTTYKFLDFET
+307 VQKRTTYQFLDFET

-328 LPLGKKEERQKGER
+328 LPLGEKEERQKGER

-358 VASTLISQNR
+358 VASTLISKKR
-368 KAPVNHLIAKGTLVE
+368 KDPVDHLIAKGTLVE

-425 GQIKVLREGQKGELV
+425 GQTKVLREGQKGEVV

-462 KAPVNHLIAKGTLV
+462 KAPVNRLIAKNILV

-581 EEDTPTPAPKVDEV
+581 EE
-595 PAPMPDTPAPKTEKE
+595 
-610 VPTPAPKEEDTP
+610 
-622 APKVEEEIQE
+622 
-632 PKTEEKTPET
+632 
-642 KEETPVPTPDAAPA
+642 
-656 PTPKEEAPKTEED
+656 
-669 APTPAPETPKVE
+669 
-681 EETEAPAPKAEEE
+681 
-694 VPTPDPVPE
+694 
-703 TPMDQPKMEEPKSEM
+703 
-718 PAPAPKE
+718 
-725 DEVPAPMPD
+725 
-734 TPAPKA
+734 
-740 EDEVPAPT
+740 EVPAPT
-748 PMPDTPMDKPK
+748 PMPETPMDKPK

-777 EQPKAEDVPKE
+777 EQPKAED
-788 EMPKSEQPKAE
+788 
-799 DSAPKTAVP
+799 SAPKTAVP

-813 TAEKPNLDF
+813 TAEKPKLDF

-831 ALPIKEEIRYD
+831 ALPIKEEIRHD
-842 ASLPLGKSYL
+842 ASLALGKSYL
-852 LQEGKAGKKV
+852 LQEGKAGNKV

-899 KKEEVKTTPSVQSN
+899 KKEEVKSTPSVQSN

-919 GAPSANKATL
+919 GALSANKSTL

-934 QRNNL
+934 QRNSL

>member
-1 METANKKFRY
+1 METANKKFIY

-23 LIATCLLGAGVSTPT
+23 LIATCLLGAGVSIPT
-38 AFATTETSTAT
+38 AFATTEPSTAT
-49 QVEAAQPTSETEPT
+49 QVEADQSTSETEPT

-77 ESKVAPEVKEEA
+77 ESKVEPEVKEEA

-119 PAALTSEAKEEVPAK
+119 PAALTSEAKEGVSENTEVKSSP
-134 TPKNKEIDSKIQTIL
+134 L
-149 QELNRDL
+149 QEVQNLL
-156 KELEV
+156 KDVKRELEELEV
-161 FREYNGPDYSLQKSF
+161 FTEYDASVYWYQKSLWEQF
-176 WTDLSRVGKQQMEYI
+176 SEIGKREMDRVL
-191 QTLNEDS
+191 TLKEDS
-198 SDIDR
+198 AEIKKVHESLF
-203 VYWELI
+203 E
-209 DFKNHIK
+209 FGNQIK
-216 MERLTREV
+216 MERFTRQV
-224 AQYRNKYA
+224 APYLEKYSDDEFIKNEYRTN
-232 NNPEIEKEYKE
+232 
-243 HLEQTETNTY
+243 LEQSDNGSYASQGGNTFKAY
-253 ATQGADNLIISS
+253 VDKV
-265 NRAEQALERIK
+265 EQSVERIVKRGEELERK
-276 EIAEK
+276 
-281 IEGDNLKT
+281 NLQKK
-289 EVPKEAPKVAE
+289 VPDTAPKVAE

-307 VQTRTTYKFLDFET
+307 VQKRTTYNFLDFET
-321 KEQEDPN
+321 KEQDDPN
-328 LPLGKKEERQKGER
+328 LPLGEKVERQKGER
-342 GEESE
+342 GEASE

-368 KAPVNHLIAKGTLVE
+368 KAPVDHLIAKGTLVE

-389 PTAPEKPKLDF
+389 PTAPEKPKLEF

-407 REILDYMVEEQ
+407 QEILDYMVEEQ

-425 GQIKVLREGQKGELV
+425 GQTKVLREGQTGELV

-445 VIVEGNV
+445 VIVEGKV
-452 IASNLLSEDR
+452 IESKLLSEDR
-462 KAPVNHLIAKGTLV
+462 KAPVNRLIAKNILV

-574 DAPAPKA
+574 D
-581 EEDTPTPAPKVDEV
+581 T
-595 PAPMPDTPAPKTEKE
+595 
-610 VPTPAPKEEDTP
+610 
-622 APKVEEEIQE
+622 
-632 PKTEEKTPET
+632 
-642 KEETPVPTPDAAPA
+642 
-656 PTPKEEAPKTEED
+656 
-669 APTPAPETPKVE
+669 
-681 EETEAPAPKAEEE
+681 PAPKAEEE
-694 VPTPDPVPE
+694 VPTPAPVPE
-703 TPMDQPKMEEPKSEM
+703 TPMDKPKMENPKEEM
-718 PAPAPKE
+718 PAPAP
-725 DEVPAPMPD
+725 MPD
-734 TPAPKA
+734 
-740 EDEVPAPT
+740 
-748 PMPDTPMDKPK
+748 
-759 TDKVE
+759 
-764 SDKQMPEAKQPEM
+764 AKRPEM
-777 EQPKAEDVPKE
+777 
-788 EMPKSEQPKAE
+788 EQPKAE

-813 TAEKPNLDF
+813 TAEKPKLDF
-822 TTKERKVEE
+822 TTKERKAEE

-842 ASLPLGKSYL
+842 ASLALGKSYL

-862 SVYQDVI
+862 SVYQDVV

-913 PTMSQK
+913 PAMSHK

-961 SKDQI
+961 SKNQI

>member
-11 SIRKFKVGVGSV
+11 SIRKFKVGVGSM
-23 LIATCLLGAGVSTPT
+23 LIATCLLGAGISTST
-38 AFATTETSTAT
+38 AFAMTDSSTAT
-49 QVEAAQPTSETEPT
+49 QVEATQPTSETEPT

-77 ESKVAPEVKEEA
+77 ESKVAPEVKEEV
-89 PVAEKAETATNSAEQ
+89 PVAEKAETVTKSAEQ
-104 NVVSEPEKSEEPTPA
+104 KVASEPEKTEESTPA
-119 PAALTSEAKEEVPAK
+119 PAALTSEAKDIEQENVEVK
-134 TPKNKEIDSKIQTIL
+134 TTPLPQF
-149 QELNRDL
+149 RDIL
-156 KELEV
+156 KELERDLEELDE
-161 FREYNGPDYSLQKSF
+161 FRMYDDKTYSLQAYLREFTFKQGRNQMTFASGLKEDDSRLNKDV
-176 WTDLSRVGKQQMEYI
+176 TIDKIYSDLV
-191 QTLNEDS
+191 
-198 SDIDR
+198 
-203 VYWELI
+203 
-209 DFKNHIK
+209 DFKQHIT

-224 AQYRNKYA
+224 AQYRTKYA
-232 NNPEIEKEYKE
+232 GDQKIEEEYKQ
-243 HLEQTETNTY
+243 HLEQREDSGTFSQE
-253 ATQGADNLIISS
+253 GDLLRISVERS
-265 NRAEQALERIK
+265 EQALKRIK
-276 EIAEK
+276 ERAEE

-289 EVPKEAPKVAE
+289 EVPKEAPKAAE
-300 KPKLDFK
+300 KTKLDFK
-307 VQTRTTYKFLDFET
+307 VQKRTTYQFLDFET

-328 LPLGKKEERQKGER
+328 LPLGEKEERQKGER

-358 VASTLISQNR
+358 VASTLISKKR
-368 KAPVNHLIAKGTLVE
+368 KDPVDHLIAKGTLVE

-425 GQIKVLREGQKGELV
+425 GQTKVLREGQKGEVV

-462 KAPVNHLIAKGTLV
+462 KAPVNRLIAKNILV

-581 EEDTPTPAPKVDEV
+581 EE
-595 PAPMPDTPAPKTEKE
+595 
-610 VPTPAPKEEDTP
+610 
-622 APKVEEEIQE
+622 
-632 PKTEEKTPET
+632 
-642 KEETPVPTPDAAPA
+642 
-656 PTPKEEAPKTEED
+656 
-669 APTPAPETPKVE
+669 
-681 EETEAPAPKAEEE
+681 
-694 VPTPDPVPE
+694 
-703 TPMDQPKMEEPKSEM
+703 
-718 PAPAPKE
+718 
-725 DEVPAPMPD
+725 
-734 TPAPKA
+734 
-740 EDEVPAPT
+740 EVPAPT
-748 PMPDTPMDKPK
+748 PMPETPMDKPK

-777 EQPKAEDVPKE
+777 EQPKAED
-788 EMPKSEQPKAE
+788 
-799 DSAPKTAVP
+799 SAPKTAVP

-813 TAEKPNLDF
+813 TAEKPKLDF

-831 ALPIKEEIRYD
+831 ALPIKEEIRHD
-842 ASLPLGKSYL
+842 ASLALGKSYL
-852 LQEGKAGKKV
+852 LQEGKAGNKV

-899 KKEEVKTTPSVQSN
+899 KKEEVKSTPSVQSN
-913 PTMSQK
+913 PTMSHK